1 MSTDSFDKVSGI
13 ISNAMNDAWTKII
26 TDLADVAKGSKP
38 VANLLVAPA
47 AGTLSLGDVK
57 NFFAL
62 AGGANMD
69 ISFPCVIAKQPI
81 GLFRASCV
89 DHGIPTK
96 FVSVGGPS
104 VAGISGSISIGVG
117 ISF

>member
-1 MSTDSFDKVSGI
+1 MSTDAFDKVSSI
-13 ISNAMNDAWTKII
+13 IGNAMNDAWTKII
-26 TDLADVAKGSKP
+26 TDLADVAKGTKP
-38 VANLLVAPA
+38 VTNLLVAPT
-47 AGTLSLGDVK
+47 AGTLSLDEVK
-57 NFFAL
+57 SFFAA

-69 ISFPCVIAKQPI
+69 ISFPCVIGKQPI

-96 FVSVGGPS
+96 FASAGPNI
-104 VAGISGSISIGVG
+104 AGISGSISIGVG

>member
-1 MSTDSFDKVSGI
+1 MSTDAFDKVSSI
-13 ISNAMNDAWTKII
+13 IGNAMNDAWTRII

-38 VANLLVAPA
+38 VTNLLVGPT
-47 AGTLSLGDVK
+47 GTLSLDEVK
-57 NFFAL
+57 GFFAV

-69 ISFPCVIAKQPI
+69 ISFPCVMGKQPI

-96 FVSVGGPS
+96 FAAVGGPS
-104 VAGISGSISIGVG
+104 VTGISGSISIGVG